1 MYKIDKQ
8 GTIYIQYLRITYNGI
23 ESEKIYMYLKLTY
36 VYIKEYKKVDIC
48 ITESLCCTLK
58 TKTHAIL

>member
-23 ESEKIYMYLKLTY
+23 ESEKIYMYLKFTY
-36 VYIKEYKKVDIC
+36 VYIKESKKVDIC

-58 TKTHAIL
+58 TKTNAIL